1 MESNPFTLAGA
12 VRSAILS
19 VSASAATHQ
28 MDGFGPP
35 DQDDFWLLQP
45 KTINLIAFKAAEQL
59 YGFN

>member
-1 MESNPFTLAGA
+1 